1 VGGPRVTAEAYDVIV
16 VGSGFGGIS
25 AAALLAKAGRKV
37 LVVERQDGPG
47 GYAHGFRRGP
57 YTFDPAVHVI
67 GQRGFVQNILDHL
80 GVGDRCRLVRQEAFS
95 GANFPGLRYA
105 LPVGVEAFVEANVR
119 LCPGQEASV
128 RQFWR
133 QCLQFFREISQLQM
147 QLSLPDLARV
157 TAQFPTFFQYRNAAL
172 EEVLAASFGGEE
184 RAQAVAGVA
193 WPYWGLPPSR
203 MSFALYAQ
211 SMVAAMA
218 GFSCCLG
225 GFQNLIDAFVLA
237 LERSG
242 GELLLGN
249 QVTRILVADGRA
261 QGVALADGRRVRAPV
276 VISNADARQTF
287 DTLIGAEH
295 LPPPFVRRLHKME
308 PSLSAFSL
316 YGATTLDLRQS
327 GLVHET
333 FLYRHWDHEETYR
346 DILAGKPGGMW
357 LSIPTLADPSLAPP
371 GQHLVILTSLA
382 PYDVGQPWEQRKE
395 AQTELLLQELEAALP
410 GIRNN
415 LTFLEAATPSTLERH
430 GLNYRGAIYG
440 WANTP
445 GQTASKRLSRE
456 TPIQGLYLAGHWTQE
471 ASGSFRVIVSGVRI
485 AGLVLARAHDR
496 PLPDFRPADLLAPQ

>member
-1 VGGPRVTAEAYDVIV
+1 VTAEAYDVIV
-16 VGSGFGGIS
+16 VGSGLGGIS
-25 AAALLAKAGRKV
+25 AAALLAKAGQKV

-80 GVGDRCRLVRQEAFS
+80 GVGDRCRLVRQDDLY
-95 GANFPGLRYA
+95 GAIFPGLRYA
-105 LPVGVEAFVEANVR
+105 VPAGIEAFLEANVR
-119 LCPGQEASV
+119 LFPGEEAAV
-128 RQFWR
+128 RQFWG
-133 QCLQFFREISQLQM
+133 QCLQFFKEISQLQM
-147 QLSLPDLARV
+147 QLSLTDLARATV
-157 TAQFPTFFQYRNAAL
+157 QFPTFFQYRNAVL
-172 EEVLAASFGGEE
+172 EQVLHASFGEKPA
-184 RAQAVAGVA
+184 RAVAAVA

-203 MSFALYAQ
+203 ISFALYAQ
-211 SMVAAMA
+211 SMIAALA
-218 GFSCCLG
+218 GFSCCQG

-249 QVTRILVADGRA
+249 QVTKILVADGRA

-308 PSLSAFSL
+308 PSLSAFAL

-327 GLVHET
+327 DLVHET
-333 FLYRHWDHEETYR
+333 FLNRHWDHEETYR

-371 GQHLVILTSLA
+371 GEHLVILTSLA
-382 PYDVGQPWEQRKE
+382 PYDIGQPWEQHKQT
-395 AQTELLLQELEAALP
+395 QTELLLQELDAALP
-410 GIRNN
+410 GIRDH
-415 LTFLEAATPSTLERH
+415 LTFLEVATPLTLERH

-456 TPIQGLYLAGHWTQE
+456 TPIEGMYLAGHWTQE

-485 AGLVLARAHDR
+485 AGVVLAKAGHDR